1 MCEIRENIEHRENP
15 ALSYFPDKGAKKT
28 LRQKRKMRGITRGH
42 AKAAKFFG
50 MVFFN
55 TNYAPDDIYYR
66 RYRGI
71 FTKTRDGRLFNRD
84 RDWNNKRIAMVN
96 KYLWMTEARENR
108 ELARIFV
115 RKAKGLR

>member
-1 MCEIRENIEHRENP
+1 MCEIRENIENRENP

-28 LRQKRKMRGITRGH
+28 LRQKRKMRGIAKGR
-42 AKAAKFFG
+42 AKAAKFFDL
-50 MVFFN
+50 VFFN
-55 TNYAPDDIYYR
+55 TSYPLGDNYYR

-71 FTKTRDGRLFNRD
+71 FTKTRDGRFFNKE
-84 RDWNNKRIAMVN
+84 RDWNNKRIAMLN